1 MQTQRIQVP
10 DIQLD
15 GNQKLELVSLLTM
28 MTMKTNQLV
37 PPPTRLLVRIRSIH
51 LTLLGNYSSNSI
63 LVSGRT
69 TGKPET
75 DESDSESTYSGLADA
90 CCDGDENGKF
100 ICKAL
105 MWACGLG
112 FSIFILYALCAT
124 FGS

>member
-1 MQTQRIQVP
+1 MEVP

-15 GNQKLELVSLLTM
+15 GNQKLELVPSPM

-37 PPPTRLLVRIRSIH
+37 TPTLRMLVRINSIH
-51 LTLLGNYSSNSI
+51 PTLLGNYSSESI
-63 LVSGRT
+63 LVLGRT
-69 TGKPET
+69 TVKPEN
-75 DESDSESTYSGLADA
+75 DDSDSESTYSGLADA